1 MSLPRALLIGYG
13 NPGRG
18 DDGLGP
24 AFAQRIADKKLP
36 GLSVEIDF
44 QLMADHSLT
53 ISQHDLVIFVDA
65 TVACDDPFIFTEL
78 TDVTPQNLGSHSV
91 TPEAAV
97 ALSRLLFQTTPR
109 AFVLGIAGDHVGE
122 IEEGL
127 SAAALI
133 SLSLAE
139 DFFVTWYKNCHGTK
153 AQWFEDRH

>member
-53 ISQHDLVIFVDA
+53 ISQHDL
-65 TVACDDPFIFTEL
+65 E
-78 TDVTPQNLGSHSV
+78 
-91 TPEAAV
+91 
-97 ALSRLLFQTTPR
+97 
-109 AFVLGIAGDHVGE
+109 
-122 IEEGL
+122 
-127 SAAALI
+127 
-133 SLSLAE
+133 SLSMPLLHAMIHS
-139 DFFVTWYKNCHGTK
+139 FSPS
-153 AQWFEDRH
+153 